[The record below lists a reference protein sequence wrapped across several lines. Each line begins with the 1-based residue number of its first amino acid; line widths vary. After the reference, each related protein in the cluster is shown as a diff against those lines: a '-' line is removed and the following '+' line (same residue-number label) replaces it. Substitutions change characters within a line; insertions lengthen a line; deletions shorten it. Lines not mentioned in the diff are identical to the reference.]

1 MGILIPVYAFLLSRP
16 VEGLGGGEI
25 CPHGLIRS
33 SKAIYH
39 IVQMEERTVDKKLVP
54 LGVLLALSLSWLAG
68 CSSDKHTK
76 PDTSTPI
83 TSQVAEDTSSVT
95 ESEPIEQVNNATPTL
110 ADLTNDHLLIFE
122 TISEMNLDE
131 VKQGQ
136 LTIEELDAIHNDLI
150 EVYIVEGQL
159 PSNAHTLYDEWKDS
173 IGYYNRFTGTN
184 ANSNA
189 NTNTN
194 AGSGTNVDTSN
205 PNTPSTEVP
214 VVSGGN
220 NANTNTSTKPK
231 PSVPQQQQQVE
242 NNGGG
247 MTQEEK
253 EALAAEHAGKVEIN
267 ESSGGKTYHAPS
279 IDEFVEEL
287 PDWMFE

>member
-1 MGILIPVYAFLLSRP
+1 MKKFTYILTSLVLAVSLTACGGQGDTPV
-16 VEGLGGGEI
+16 
-25 CPHGLIRS
+25 S
-33 SKAIYH
+33 S
-39 IVQMEERTVDKKLVP
+39 E
-54 LGVLLALSLSWLAG
+54 
-68 CSSDKHTK
+68 
-76 PDTSTPI
+76 PDTSAVSNEPAASADPVDAETP
-83 TSQVAEDTSSVT
+83 VT
-95 ESEPIEQVNNATPTL
+95 F

-122 TISEMNLDE
+122 SISETNLDE

-173 IGYYNRFTGTN
+173 IGYYNQFTGTN

-253 EALAAEHAGKVEIN
+253 EALAAEQAGTTVHGD
-267 ESSGGKTYHAPS
+267 GGTSDYVPD
-279 IDEFVEEL
+279 IDEFVEEV
-287 PDWMFE
+287 PDWAFE

>member
-1 MGILIPVYAFLLSRP
+1 MDQKTLALGIS
-16 VEGLGGGEI
+16 
-25 CPHGLIRS
+25 
-33 SKAIYH
+33 
-39 IVQMEERTVDKKLVP
+39 
-54 LGVLLALSLSWLAG
+54 LALSLSLLAG
-68 CSSDKHTK
+68 CSNGGNSGNAE
-76 PDTSTPI
+76 PGISTPT
-83 TSQVAEDTSSVT
+83 TSQVAEDASPIVS
-95 ESEPIEQVNNATPTL
+95 SEPIEQMNNATLTL

-122 TISEMNLDE
+122 SISETNLDE
-131 VKQGQ
+131 AKQGAIT
-136 LTIEELDAIHNDLI
+136 LEELDAIHNDLI

-173 IGYYNRFTGTN
+173 IGYYNQFTGTN
-184 ANSNA
+184 ANTNA
-189 NTNTN
+189 NTNTNTNTN

-247 MTQEEK
+247 ESLEEMN
-253 EALAAEHAGKVEIN
+253 ERADELAGTVEHN
-267 ESSGGKTYHAPS
+267 SGGEIHHAPS
-279 IDEFVEEL
+279 IDEFVEEV
-287 PDWMFE
+287 PDWAFE

>member
-1 MGILIPVYAFLLSRP
+1 MKKIPYILTSLVLAVSLTACGGQGHTPV
-16 VEGLGGGEI
+16 
-25 CPHGLIRS
+25 S
-33 SKAIYH
+33 SEA
-39 IVQMEERTVDKKLVP
+39 
-54 LGVLLALSLSWLAG
+54 
-68 CSSDKHTK
+68 
-76 PDTSTPI
+76 
-83 TSQVAEDTSSVT
+83 DTSSVS
-95 ESEPIEQVNNATPTL
+95 SEPAASAEPVGAETPVTL
-110 ADLTNDHLLIFE
+110 ADLTEDQIRIFE
-122 TISEMNLDE
+122 SISETNLDE
-131 VKQGQ
+131 AKQGAIT
-136 LTIEELDAIHNDLI
+136 LEELDSSHADLI
-150 EVYIVEGQL
+150 EVYIVEGEL

-173 IGYYNRFTGTN
+173 IGYYNQFTGTN
-184 ANSNA
+184 ANTNA

-253 EALAAEHAGKVEIN
+253 EALAAEQAGKVEVN
-267 ESSGGKTYHAPS
+267 QSGGV
-279 IDEFVEEL
+279 IDHGPGADASAKEL
-287 PDWMFE
+287 PDDLPDWITQGMQ